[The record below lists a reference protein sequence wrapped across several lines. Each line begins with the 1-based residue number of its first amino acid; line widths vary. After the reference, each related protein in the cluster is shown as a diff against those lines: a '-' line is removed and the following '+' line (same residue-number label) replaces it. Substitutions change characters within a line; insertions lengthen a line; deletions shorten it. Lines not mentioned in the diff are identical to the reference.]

1 MGSSFDFLA
10 PILTPAALR
19 SVQAD
24 GRPVIT
30 LFLVIFG
37 LSIFGTVIWYVHFVT
52 SKMYPKKKDPNA
64 KPKILGFISRSQSNQ
79 AALPL
84 QGKVAIV
91 TGASRGIGA
100 GLALELA
107 RRGAKVALVYT
118 SPKSG
123 NLVEEVASNIKALG
137 NGSDSTVIQAD
148 LRHVDT
154 PSKIVGATREAF
166 GDKIDIL
173 VNNAGVLT
181 AKAVTETTAED
192 YAAIF
197 DVNVRAPL
205 LLTGAVAPHLRAPGR
220 IINMSSIGARK
231 CFANFS
237 LYAGSK
243 AAIEGIT
250 RSLAQ
255 ELGEAGH
262 TVNAVAP
269 GPVESDML
277 SDVPKEIV
285 EDQLKQTAVERRVGT
300 VDDVSRIVAW
310 LCGEDAK
317 WVSGQTISASGGF
330 LML

>member
-1 MGSSFDFLA
+1 MS
-10 PILTPAALR
+10 
-19 SVQAD
+19 
-24 GRPVIT
+24 
-30 LFLVIFG
+30 
-37 LSIFGTVIWYVHFVT
+37 
-52 SKMYPKKKDPNA
+52 
-64 KPKILGFISRSQSNQ
+64 SQSNQ
-79 AALPL
+79 TTFPL

-123 NLVEEVASNIKALG
+123 DLAEEVASNIKALG

-148 LRHVDT
+148 LRHLDA
-154 PSKIVGATREAF
+154 PWKIVGATREAF

-181 AKAVTETTAED
+181 TKAITETTAED

-205 LLTGAVAPHLRAPGR
+205 LLTGAVVPHLRAPGR
-220 IINMSSIGARK
+220 IINMSSIGGRRG
-231 CFANFS
+231 FPNFS
-237 LYAGSK
+237 LYSGSK

-285 EDQLKQTAVERRVGT
+285 EDQLKQTAVERRWARSTTFPELWHG
-300 VDDVSRIVAW
+300 SVA
-310 LCGEDAK
+310 K
-317 WVSGQTISASGGF
+317 TQNGF
-330 LML
+330 RVKPCPPVAGL